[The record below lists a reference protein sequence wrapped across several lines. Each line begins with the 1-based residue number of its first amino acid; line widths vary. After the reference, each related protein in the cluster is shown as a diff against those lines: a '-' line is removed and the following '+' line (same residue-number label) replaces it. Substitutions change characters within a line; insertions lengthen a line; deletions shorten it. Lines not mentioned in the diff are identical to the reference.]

1 MINEEENT
9 AGAGS
14 GTNPENSENQ
24 DHSSYMPSND
34 QSAAS
39 VPDVPPTGSE
49 IPPVDPEPV
58 MTESISSSEY
68 SATSQPSNY
77 GFERQNAELLWVAQK
92 VNDVRNELSKYI
104 IGQTQMVD
112 LLMTG
117 IFSNGH
123 VLLEGAPGVAKTLS
137 AKVLSK
143 SLNVGFS
150 RIQFTPDM
158 MPSDVLGTSIF
169 NMKESSFSFKKGPI
183 FSNIVL
189 IDEINRAPA
198 KTQAALFE
206 VMEERQI
213 TYDGQKYPMEFPFL
227 VIATQNPIDQEGTY
241 NLPEAQLDRFLFKI
255 KVGYPELHE
264 EEQIL
269 QRYKNNIST
278 PALDDIEAVFTAD
291 EIAKIQ
297 SAVEKVIVE
306 DNLIKYIAA
315 ITHKTR
321 NHGKIYLGGSPRASL
336 AIIRSAKSMAAIR
349 GRDFVTPEDIQ
360 FVAVH
365 VLNHR
370 LILTPE
376 AEMEGTLVEE
386 VIDEI
391 IKTIEVPR

>member
-1 MINEEENT
+1 MMNDDIN
-9 AGAGS
+9 
-14 GTNPENSENQ
+14 NPENSEEK
-24 DHSSYMPSND
+24 DHSSYMPSSNPGTPAPD
-34 QSAAS
+34 STPTTPETPPAGSEVPPVEPAKSPESTTTS
-39 VPDVPPTGSE
+39 VPEPT
-49 IPPVDPEPV
+49 
-58 MTESISSSEY
+58 
-68 SATSQPSNY
+68 NY
-77 GFERQNAELLWVAQK
+77 GFERQNTELLWVAQK
-92 VNDVRNELSKYI
+92 VNDVRNELAKYI
-104 IGQTQMVD
+104 IGQSEMVD

-123 VLLEGAPGVAKTLS
+123 ILLEGAPGVAKTLS

-143 SLNVGFS
+143 SLNVDFS

-158 MPSDVLGTSIF
+158 MPSDVLGTSVF

-227 VIATQNPIDQEGTY
+227 VVATQNPIDQEGTY

-255 KVGYPELHE
+255 KVGYPELAE

-269 QRYKNNIST
+269 QRYKNNIKT
-278 PALDDIEAVFTAD
+278 PSLDDIIAVFSAA

-297 SAVEKVIVE
+297 SAVETVIVE
-306 DNLIKYIAA
+306 DNLVKYIAA
-315 ITHKTR
+315 VTHKTR

-336 AIIRSAKSMAAIR
+336 AMIRSAKAIAAIR

>member
-1 MINEEENT
+1 MPEHQDN
-9 AGAGS
+9 S
-14 GTNPENSENQ
+14 GTPNSENQ
-24 DHSSYMPSND
+24 DHSSYMPSSN
-34 QSAAS
+34 SGTPAT
-39 VPDVPPTGSE
+39 PNVPPASE
-49 IPPVDPEPV
+49 PTPAEEP
-58 MTESISSSEY
+58 T
-68 SATSQPSNY
+68 AQQPTNY

-92 VNDVRNELSKYI
+92 VNDVRNELAKYI
-104 IGQTQMVD
+104 IGQSEMVD

-123 VLLEGAPGVAKTLS
+123 ILLEGAPGVAKTLS

-143 SLNVGFS
+143 SLNVDFS

-213 TYDGQKYPMEFPFL
+213 TYDGEKYPMEFPFL

-269 QRYKNNIST
+269 QRYKNNIKT
-278 PALDDIEAVFTAD
+278 PSLDDITAVFSTE

-306 DNLIKYIAA
+306 DNLVKYIAA
-315 ITHKTR
+315 VTHKTR

-336 AIIRSAKSMAAIR
+336 AMIRSAKAIAAIR

-360 FVAVH
+360 FVAAH

>member
-1 MINEEENT
+1 MQEHHDD
-9 AGAGS
+9 S
-14 GTNPENSENQ
+14 GMGNSENSGKQ
-24 DHSSYMPSND
+24 DHSSYMPSSTPNTPETR
-34 QSAAS
+34 ST
-39 VPDVPPTGSE
+39 PDAPLTGSE
-49 IPPVDPEPV
+49 VPAPEPTPV
-58 MTESISSSEY
+58 SEPV
-68 SATSQPSNY
+68 APTPQPSQY
-77 GFERQNAELLWVAQK
+77 GFERENTQLIWVAQK
-92 VNDVRNELSKYI
+92 VNEVRNELAKYI
-104 IGQTQMVD
+104 IGQSEMVD

-123 VLLEGAPGVAKTLS
+123 ILLEGAPGVAKTLS

-143 SLNVGFS
+143 SLNVDFS

-158 MPSDVLGTSIF
+158 MPSDVLGTSVF

-213 TYDGQKYPMEFPFL
+213 TYDGKKYPMEFPFL

-269 QRYKNNIST
+269 QRYKNNIKT
-278 PALDDIEAVFTAD
+278 PSLDDITAVFSSD

-297 SAVEKVIVE
+297 SAVEEVGVE
-306 DNLIKYIAA
+306 DNLVKYIAA
-315 ITHKTR
+315 VTHKTR
-321 NHGKIYLGGSPRASL
+321 NHGKIFLGGSPRASL
-336 AIIRSAKSMAAIR
+336 AIIRSAKAIAAIR

-360 FVAVH
+360 FVAIH

-370 LILTPE
+370 IILTPE
-376 AEMEGTLVEE
+376 AEMEGTQVEE
-386 VIDEI
+386 VIEEI